1 MRRHVNLSLNSVNI
15 PAVEEM
21 LSGSDHRSEKRNI
34 TPLDKQELDAGPPEA
49 MEKVLV
55 YPTGLKLAII
65 MFGLCLSVFC
75 VALDNKI
82 IATAIQGSQTTS
94 MPYKMLVGMAR
105 LIF

>member
-1 MRRHVNLSLNSVNI
+1 
-15 PAVEEM
+15 M

-82 IATAIQGSQTTS
+82 IATAIPRITDHFHALRCW
-94 MPYKMLVGMAR
+94 LVWLGLSSDHMCLSTFLWKA
-105 LIF
+105 LLNIQH